1 MELTHEFEVAVP
13 VAEAW
18 AVLTDVER
26 IAPCLPGAELKE
38 VEGDE
43 YRGVV
48 KVKVGPISASYRGA
62 AHFEELDE
70 ATHRAVLK
78 AEGRETRGQGN
89 ASATITA
96 TLSESGSGTKVQVAT
111 DLSITGK
118 VAQFGRG
125 VLADVSGKLLD
136 QFVQNLETM
145 VLAPNAAGEAG
156 EAKGAS
162 EAGEAKGASE
172 AGEAGKAKGASEAG
186 EANGASEAGEAKGAG
201 EAGKGA
207 NTEPTVAD
215 TGPEAAD
222 PEPAAADIDAK
233 NDAAEPEDEA
243 PSKPT
248 VRQIQAAAAEPV
260 DLMSV
265 AGPSVFKRALP
276 FASIAGALVLLR
288 IVVYA
293 LRRRKK

>member
-172 AGEAGKAKGASEAG
+172 AGEAKGAG
-186 EANGASEAGEAKGAG
+186 EAGKAKGAG

-207 NTEPTVAD
+207 DTEPTVAD

>member
-162 EAGEAKGASE
+162 EAGKAKGASE

-186 EANGASEAGEAKGAG
+186 EAKGAG

-207 NTEPTVAD
+207 DTEPTVAD

>member
-162 EAGEAKGASE
+162 EAGEAKGA
-172 AGEAGKAKGASEAG
+172 GEAGK
-186 EANGASEAGEAKGAG
+186 AKGAG

-207 NTEPTVAD
+207 DTEPTVAD

>member
-162 EAGEAKGASE
+162 EAG
-172 AGEAGKAKGASEAG
+172 KAK
-186 EANGASEAGEAKGAG
+186 GASEAGEAKGAG

-207 NTEPTVAD
+207 DTEPTVAD